1 MAEKGLE
8 WHTSSS
14 GQRQKTERRSVMKG
28 EVWREVED
36 GRISKAAEFGEQG
49 AWMEAFTTQHFTF
62 EAIKEG
68 LIQDCI
74 SFRSVHDTLP
84 SPANL
89 HQWRLIEDPAYKLCR
104 KRAPLLL
111 FYPGRSVA
119 LTKDGTSGDTAKSW
133 KGEKESKRKRNS
145 SKKTGGINFIK
156 EDMTPENKK
165 CLLSV
170 FDAGSDWELWA
181 DLDRKLAFPNKTNV
195 LIN

>member
-14 GQRQKTERRSVMKG
+14 GQRQKTERRGVMQG

-49 AWMEAFTTQHFTF
+49 AWMKAFTTQHFTF

-68 LIQDCI
+68 LIQDCV
-74 SFRSVHDTLP
+74 SLRSVSDTLP

-89 HQWRLIEDPAYKLCR
+89 NQRRLIEDPAFKLCR
-104 KRAPLLL
+104 KKAPLLL

-119 LTKDGTSGDTAKSW
+119 LTKDCTSGDTAKSW
-133 KGEKESKRKRNS
+133 QGEKESRTGTEKGTAVRRLVASTLSKRIWHLKIRS
-145 SKKTGGINFIK
+145 AYYQCLTQEVTGNCGQ
-156 EDMTPENKK
+156 T
-165 CLLSV
+165 
-170 FDAGSDWELWA
+170 
-181 DLDRKLAFPNKTNV
+181 
-195 LIN
+195 